1 MNIGYEGVSLLVE
14 PEEAMVVEPEFPSR
28 LPPLLFFLLS
38 LPLLQRLLFLL
49 RLLLTSLLLLG
60 GQGSTEGCCGINID
74 DMLLE

>member
-1 MNIGYEGVSLLVE
+1 MNISYEGVSLLVE
-14 PEEAMVVEPEFPSR
+14 PEEAMVVEPGFPSR

-60 GQGSTEGCCGINID
+60 GQGNTEGCGVSID